1 MKKSIIAFA
10 LAGSVILAGCAIDTP
25 EVVDHTTHTTTPTAE
40 EESPTTTKTTVRTS
54 PKPKPASGTGDSY
67 LYDPSLDEG
76 TDVSADTGPTVE
88 PGSDS
93 GLGDAAESTDEASIT
108 PTDAAD
114 AAAADDSATATDTST
129 TTTPTSGTSTSTTTT
144 KTSGSTTTTTPVS
157 GDSG

>member
-1 MKKSIIAFA
+1 MRKSIIAFA

-25 EVVDHTTHTTTPTAE
+25 EVVDHTSQTTTPTAE
-40 EESPTTTKTTVRTS
+40 QESPTTTKTTVRTS
-54 PKPKPASGTGDSY
+54 PKAKPASGTGDSY

-88 PGSDS
+88 PGADS
-93 GLGDAAESTDEASIT
+93 GLGDAAESTDGASIT
-108 PTDAAD
+108 PTDVAD
-114 AAAADDSATATDTST
+114 AAAADDSATATDTS